1 MLDKEQTKQLAK
13 TITLIP
19 TADIEGIKNAAEQS
33 DLTELIRQ
41 LVASHFHSL
50 FVYQPEDSA
59 EDLQARTLDVR
70 SQLGTLK
77 SRQNIRDNVI
87 AIQAAFEKVDARV
100 AIASTAFWTQY
111 LQLLQQ
117 ANATR
122 EEDFL
127 ESLREE
133 FGAVGFVLD
142 RVAAELYRALTG
154 GSATPEHITQLV
166 EATGIVVVPEMPKQT
181 LTKLLSTGEKNLY
194 ALLSPNV
201 AQANTATFSIT
212 GKPTNTSLP
221 AIDANSVHAAIDYY
235 DKRGGACQTQ
245 RDAAQSFQSFLT
257 SNKLNAQTGFAS
269 AILTH
274 TANLKTQHSTE
285 SPVRKSLEDLGLSA
299 NAVDI
304 ALGRAAAAAPQPT
317 PQAQTPPPANSS
329 GLSYDQID
337 ESNWGD
343 VRYLGEQNRI
353 QEAHNLIEQK
363 RQQGTQILTL
373 RYKDL
378 IAQIGKKYK
387 DMLKQAQDSIKLA
400 KEWKFDACNDGYQ
413 KLKKLDPKFAALKAI
428 EDVYAEEFEKRNA
441 FRAQKKSA
449 SQAKSNEVLTQL
461 NSFNLP
467 KAKAALREAKEL
479 DPNNPNLESAAS
491 AINAA
496 EQDKYWGFKPNQPG
510 ARLNPQIDPFVAVKD
525 TTWWI
530 KLLSMVAAGVVNV
543 ILDVLTAIIYTFGN
557 DDSAAY
563 MWALF
568 AAGSGMIWFGI
579 ILFWVTTLIWK
590 RMNPGLIRWIAVYIP
605 GIFGFMFTFAGL
617 AQPLSY
623 DRGSLRLFCFYML
636 IAGAFSLYPFL
647 HQRKQNQKRSGI
659 FTTYELLAQRSA
671 TLKEQGPSAELF
683 TKELSA

>member
-19 TADIEGIKNAAEQS
+19 TSDIDGIKNAAKQS

-41 LVASHFHSL
+41 LVASHFHRL
-50 FVYQPEDSA
+50 FVYQAEDSA

-70 SQLGTLK
+70 NQLGTLK
-77 SRQNIRDNVI
+77 SRQNIRDKVI
-87 AIQAAFEKVDARV
+87 AIQAAFEKVDAQV

-194 ALLSPNV
+194 ALFSPNV
-201 AQANTATFSIT
+201 AQASTATFSIT

-221 AIDANSVHAAIDYY
+221 TIDANSVHAAIDYY
-235 DKRGGACQTQ
+235 DKRGGDYQAQ
-245 RDAAQSFQSFLT
+245 REAAQSFQSFLT
-257 SNKLNAQTGFAS
+257 SNKLNAQAGFAS

-299 NAVDI
+299 SAVDI
-304 ALGRAAAAAPQPT
+304 ALGRADAAAPQPT
-317 PQAQTPPPANSS
+317 PQAQTPPLANSS

-343 VRYLGEQNRI
+343 VIYLDAQNRI
-353 QEAHNLIEQK
+353 QEAHDLIEQK
-363 RQQGTQILTL
+363 RQQGAQILTL
-373 RYKDL
+373 RYKESIAL
-378 IAQIGKKYK
+378 IEKNYK
-387 DMLKQAQDSIKLA
+387 SMLNEARVSIKLA
-400 KEWKFDACNDGYQ
+400 KEWKFDECNVGYQ
-413 KLKKLDPKFAALKAI
+413 KLKRQDPKFAALKAI
-428 EDVYAEEFEKRNA
+428 EAVYSEEFEKRKA
-441 FRAQKKSA
+441 YRAQKKSA

-461 NSFNLP
+461 NCFNLP
-467 KAKAALREAKEL
+467 KATAALREAKEL
-479 DPNNPNLESAAS
+479 DPNNPNLETAAS

-510 ARLNPQIDPFVAVKD
+510 ARLNPQIDPFVVVKD
-525 TTWWI
+525 TAWWI
-530 KLLSMVAAGVVNV
+530 KLLFMVAAGVAHV
-543 ILDVLTAIIYTFGN
+543 ILCILTMNKCAFDDDEPSMEMWAAFTFG
-557 DDSAAY
+557 S
-563 MWALF
+563 F
-568 AAGSGMIWFGI
+568 SFWFGI
-579 ILFWVTTLIWK
+579 ILIWATTLIWK
-590 RMNPGLIRWIAVYIP
+590 RFDHGLIRGLAVLIP
-605 GIFGFMFTFAGL
+605 GVYGFAFMGLGL
-617 AQPLSY
+617 ASPSPDMSWGSPLY
-623 DRGSLRLFCFYML
+623 YFYML
-636 IAGAFSLYPFL
+636 IAGAFNLYPIL
-647 HQRKQNQKRSGI
+647 HQRKQNQKRSRI

-671 TLKEQGPSAELF
+671 TLKEQGPSEELF